1 MYWNRAGLKAAG
13 KEKFRRNY
21 GNCVLVSLIVGLITG
36 TGGSVRIERWLEDT
50 TFALW
55 FLIPGAVVILVQI
68 LVFSVLEM
76 GACRF
81 YVENRDYQAGV
92 SKILFGF
99 QSGHYG
105 NVVLVMFL
113 RNLFTF
119 LWTLLLIIPGIVKSY
134 EYRMV
139 PYILAEQPDISSTDA
154 FAISKEMMMGQK
166 LEAFGLDLSFLGWWI
181 GSAFTC
187 GLLGIFWALPYQA
200 ATNAELY
207 GALRDDW
214 IRNHSSGESWQ

>member
-1 MYWNRAGLKAAG
+1 M
-13 KEKFRRNY
+13 
-21 GNCVLVSLIVGLITG
+21 STG
-36 TGGSVRIERWLEDT
+36 WS
-50 TFALW
+50 
-55 FLIPGAVVILVQI
+55 
-68 LVFSVLEM
+68 
-76 GACRF
+76 
-81 YVENRDYQAGV
+81 
-92 SKILFGF
+92 
-99 QSGHYG
+99 
-105 NVVLVMFL
+105 
-113 RNLFTF
+113 
-119 LWTLLLIIPGIVKSY
+119 
-134 EYRMV
+134 

>member
-1 MYWNRAGLKAAG
+1 MYWNRAGVKADG

-21 GNCVLVSLIVGLITG
+21 GNCVLVSLILSLISG
-36 TGGSVRIERWLEDT
+36 TGITANLERWIEDM

-55 FLIPGAVVILVQI
+55 FVVLAAAAIWVKI

-76 GACRF
+76 GGCRF

-92 SKILFGF
+92 SKLLFGF
-99 QSGHYG
+99 QCGHYG
-105 NVVLVMFL
+105 NVVLTMFL
-113 RNLFTF
+113 RDLFIF

-139 PYILAEQPDISSTDA
+139 PYILAEQPDISSSDA
-154 FAISKEMMMGQK
+154 FVISKEMMRGQK
-166 LEAFGLDLSFLGWWI
+166 LEAFALDLSFLGWWI
-181 GSAFTC
+181 GTAFTC

-207 GALRDDW
+207 GTLRDDW
-214 IRNHSSGESWQ
+214 IRNRSVGEGWQ